1 MRLFKQI
8 FQTLCYIKGH
18 SITILIK
25 RLEVLKSDTKN
36 LTLTPEIDQLLE
48 NFCAWQQKQ
57 SQVYQHWDHA
67 LLLTG
72 LDLKSKKSSK
82 IVGLAPVS
90 GMCLNESSCTVSE
103 GTVFENHPKCRI

>member
-1 MRLFKQI
+1 M
-8 FQTLCYIKGH
+8 
-18 SITILIK
+18 
-25 RLEVLKSDTKN
+25 LKSETKN

-48 NFCAWQQKQ
+48 NFCAWQQNH

-103 GTVFENHPKCRI
+103 GTVFENHPKCRIRIFEF